1 MMQKIIAS
9 IVLAVTVSATA
20 HAQNSTATPTVPAAG
35 LSMAV
40 PPTTSGVTPGV
51 TGSVVPGA
59 VPLTGAANEVVR
71 LPLNKT
77 LQLQLPSAVRDVIVG
92 NQAIADV
99 IVRSPTQLFL
109 LGRAVGD
116 TNVFLL
122 DANGK
127 IIERFEINVQPDTEA
142 IKSLLTQLL
151 PNENIGVDG
160 AGDSIVLSGSVS
172 SDGVVEQARNI
183 ARRFVK
189 TDEMI
194 VNMLRVSSEQQV
206 LLQVRVAEMSK
217 SALKEVGVGT
227 NFDQVSILGGTAS
240 IGTTAIGLT
249 AAGPALNALFDLKD
263 IDITLSLLEQRGLAK
278 KLAEPNLVTVSG
290 ESANLLVGGEF
301 PIPVP
306 QDANTLTI
314 EFKQFGV
321 SLAFLPVVLDS
332 GRISLKI
339 ATEVSSLSA
348 QGAISLPFFGATIQV
363 PALQVRRANSVVELP
378 SGGSIMIAGLLQS
391 DIINGLNGVPG
402 IMDVPVLGAL
412 FRSSSFQR
420 QETDLVI
427 LVNAVL
433 VKPQQPQVLALPTD
447 GFAPASD
454 LDRYFLG
461 HLQNIYVKQP
471 VPKGNN
477 APALEGPIGYIVQ

>member
-1 MMQKIIAS
+1 MA
-9 IVLAVTVSATA
+9 VSASA
-20 HAQNSTATPTVPAAG
+20 FAQSSSVTSPSAPAAG
-35 LSMAV
+35 MVMTPSPGGA
-40 PPTTSGVTPGV
+40 SGSGPA
-51 TGSVVPGA
+51 A
-59 VPLTGAANEVVR
+59 VPLIGTADEVVR

-109 LGRAVGD
+109 LGRSVGD

-122 DANGK
+122 DGSGK
-127 IIERFEINVQPDTEA
+127 IIQRFEINVHPDTDS

-151 PNENIGVDG
+151 PNENISVDG

-172 SDGVVEQARNI
+172 SDGAVQQAQSI
-183 ARRFVK
+183 ARRFVTK
-189 TDEMI
+189 DEMI
-194 VNMLRVSSEQQV
+194 VNMLRVTNEQQV
-206 LLQVRVAEMSK
+206 LLQVRVAEMQK
-217 SALKEVGVGT
+217 SALKEVGVDT
-227 NFDQVSILGGTAS
+227 SFDSVSVLGGTVTAA
-240 IGTTAIGLT
+240 TTALGAT
-249 AAGPALNALFDLKD
+249 AVAPAFTALFDLKNV
-263 IDITLSLLEQRGLAK
+263 DITLDLLEARGMAK

-306 QDANTLTI
+306 QDTDTLTI

-339 ATEVSSLSA
+339 ATEVSSLSPD
-348 QGAISLPFFGATIQV
+348 GAISIPLAGGTVEV

-391 DIINGLNGVPG
+391 DMINGLNGTPG

-412 FRSSSFQR
+412 FRSSSFLHR
-420 QETDLVI
+420 ETDLVI
-427 LVNAVL
+427 LVNATL
-433 VKPQQPQVLALPTD
+433 VKPTSPQLLALPTD

-461 HLQNIYVKQP
+461 HMQNIYVKQP
-471 VPKGNN
+471 VPQGNN
-477 APALEGPIGYIVQ
+477 APSLEGPIGYIIQ

>member
-1 MMQKIIAS
+1 MMHRIIPTILVAM
-9 IVLAVTVSATA
+9 AVSASA
-20 HAQNSTATPTVPAAG
+20 FAQSSSVTSPPAPTSGTVITPSPSGAAG
-35 LSMAV
+35 GMPA
-40 PPTTSGVTPGV
+40 
-51 TGSVVPGA
+51 A
-59 VPLTGAANEVVR
+59 VPLIGTADEVVR

-92 NQAIADV
+92 NQEIADV

-122 DANGK
+122 DASGK
-127 IIERFEINVQPDTEA
+127 IIQRFEINVHPDTDS

-151 PNENIGVDG
+151 PNENISVDG

-172 SDGVVEQARNI
+172 SDGAVQQAQSI
-183 ARRFVK
+183 ARRFVTK
-189 TDEMI
+189 DEMI
-194 VNMLRVSSEQQV
+194 VNMLRVTSEQQV
-206 LLQVRVAEMSK
+206 LLQVRVAEMAK
-217 SALKEVGVGT
+217 TAIKEVGVDT
-227 NFDQVSILGGTAS
+227 AFDSVSILGGTVTAS
-240 IGTTAIGLT
+240 STALGLT
-249 AAGPALNALFDLKD
+249 AVAPAFNALFDLKNV
-263 IDITLSLLEQRGLAK
+263 DITLSLLEQRGMAK

-301 PIPVP
+301 PVPVP
-306 QDANTLTI
+306 QDADTLTI

-339 ATEVSSLSA
+339 ATEVSSLSPE
-348 QGAISLPFFGATIQV
+348 GAISIPLAGSTVSV
-363 PALQVRRANSVVELP
+363 PALTVRRANSVVELP

-391 DIINGLNGVPG
+391 DIIDGLNGTPG

-412 FRSSSFQR
+412 FRSSSFQHR
-420 QETDLVI
+420 ETDLVV
-427 LVNAVL
+427 LVNATL
-433 VKPQQPQVLALPTD
+433 VKPTSPQLLSLPTD

-471 VPKGNN
+471 VPTGNN
-477 APALEGPIGYIVQ
+477 APSLEGPIGYIIQ

>member
-1 MMQKIIAS
+1 
-9 IVLAVTVSATA
+9 
-20 HAQNSTATPTVPAAG
+20 
-35 LSMAV
+35 
-40 PPTTSGVTPGV
+40 
-51 TGSVVPGA
+51 
-59 VPLTGAANEVVR
+59 
-71 LPLNKT
+71 
-77 LQLQLPSAVRDVIVG
+77 
-92 NQAIADV
+92 
-99 IVRSPTQLFL
+99 
-109 LGRAVGD
+109 
-116 TNVFLL
+116 
-122 DANGK
+122 
-127 IIERFEINVQPDTEA
+127 
-142 IKSLLTQLL
+142 
-151 PNENIGVDG
+151 
-160 AGDSIVLSGSVS
+160 
-172 SDGVVEQARNI
+172 
-183 ARRFVK
+183 
-189 TDEMI
+189 
-194 VNMLRVSSEQQV
+194 
-206 LLQVRVAEMSK
+206 
-217 SALKEVGVGT
+217 
-227 NFDQVSILGGTAS
+227 
-240 IGTTAIGLT
+240 
-249 AAGPALNALFDLKD
+249 
-263 IDITLSLLEQRGLAK
+263 
-278 KLAEPNLVTVSG
+278 
-290 ESANLLVGGEF
+290 
-301 PIPVP
+301 
-306 QDANTLTI
+306 
-314 EFKQFGV
+314 
-321 SLAFLPVVLDS
+321 VVLDS

-433 VKPQQPQVLALPTD
+433 VKPQAPQVLALPTD